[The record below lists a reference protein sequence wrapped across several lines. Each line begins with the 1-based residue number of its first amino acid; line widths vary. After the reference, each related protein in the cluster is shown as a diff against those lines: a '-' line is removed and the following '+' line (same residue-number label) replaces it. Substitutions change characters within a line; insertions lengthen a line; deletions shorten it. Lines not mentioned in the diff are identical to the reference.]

1 MPFQTRPIIMGRR
14 GVVTA
19 GHYLAASAGLRT
31 MTAGGNAIDAAASMG
46 ICLTLLEPQ
55 SCGIGGEVPTLI
67 YSARERRTFAISGMG
82 WSPKAFTID
91 WCRDHGIDLI
101 PGDGYLPACVPAVVD
116 TWAVA
121 LARFG
126 TMSFAEIL
134 QPAIELAENGFPVY
148 VGLRNSLRANRVKYC
163 EQYPTTGAI
172 YLPQGNVPRVGDGLL
187 NPDFGAMLRIMCRA
201 EQGAKGRG
209 RVAGIEAAR
218 DAFYR
223 GEIAERIARFIVDH
237 PVADATGA
245 EHAALLTYEDLAEWR
260 ARVEDPVTLNYRG
273 LDVYKCSSWTQGPVF
288 LQQLAIL
295 QNLDLKAMGHNSAD
309 YLHSWIE
316 TAKLAFAD
324 REAYYGDPDFD
335 AVPFDVL
342 LSARYGAARAGQIG
356 ARASMELQPGD
367 VGRGL
372 PEYTARSVHDDNR
385 RALGAAPPEEAAAP
399 SPGDVLAHPENAPHL
414 GDTTHLD
421 AIDAEGNM
429 VAATPSG
436 GWIGSSPVIA
446 GLGFPLGT
454 RGQMFYL
461 NPRRPNALQP
471 RKRPRATL
479 TPTIVTRDGA
489 PFLAFGTPGGDG
501 QDQWTLQF
509 FLNYVEFGLD
519 LQQALDAPTVH
530 TTHFPS
536 SFYPRAAHPGR
547 VEAESR
553 LPEETLA
560 ELRRRGH
567 DLRLSDGW
575 SHGKPLAIHCHVDRG
590 LILGAATARNNIAYA
605 MGW

>member
-1 MPFQTRPIIMGRR
+1 MGSR

-19 GHYLAASAGLRT
+19 GHYLASSAGLRI
-31 MTAGGNAIDAAASMG
+31 MTAGGNAIDAAASMS
-46 ICLTLLEPQ
+46 ICLTLLEPHL
-55 SCGIGGEVPTLI
+55 CGIGGEVPTLI
-67 YSARERRTFAISGMG
+67 YSARERKTYAISGMG
-82 WSPKAFTID
+82 WSPAAFTID
-91 WCRDHGIDLI
+91 WCRERGIDLI
-101 PGDGYLPACVPAVVD
+101 PGDGYLPACVPAVVG
-116 TWAVA
+116 TWAAA

-134 QPAIELAENGFPVY
+134 QPAIELAEQGFPVY
-148 VGLRNSLRANRVKYC
+148 EALSRHLHQ
-163 EQYPTTGAI
+163 EQATYTERYPTTGAV
-172 YLPQGNVPRVGDGLL
+172 YLAGGGAPAVGDLL
-187 NPDFGAMLRIMCRA
+187 RNPDFGAMLRIMCRA
-201 EQGAKGRG
+201 EEGAKGRG
-209 RVAGIEAAR
+209 RVAGIEAAC

-223 GEIAERIARFIVDH
+223 GQIAERIVRFIGDH
-237 PVADATGA
+237 PVTDASGAAHTGLLSLEDFADW
-245 EHAALLTYEDLAEWR
+245 HAG
-260 ARVEDPVTLNYRG
+260 VEEPVTLNYRG
-273 LDVYKCSSWTQGPVF
+273 LDVCKCSSWTQGPVF

-295 QNLDLKAMGHNSAD
+295 QHLDIKALGHNSPD
-309 YLHSWIE
+309 YLHAWIE
-316 TAKLAFAD
+316 CAKLAFAD
-324 REAYYGDPDFD
+324 REAYYGDPGFD

-342 LSARYGAARAGQIG
+342 LSAGYGERRAAQIG
-356 ARASMELQPGD
+356 ETASHELRPGD
-367 VGRGL
+367 LGGGV
-372 PEYTARSVHDDNR
+372 PEYAARSVAHDNR
-385 RALGAAPPEEAAAP
+385 RALRLAAAP
-399 SPGDVLAHPENAPHL
+399 RRSAEGDGGGGRAVPADATHR

-421 AIDAEGNM
+421 AVDAEGNM

-536 SFYPRAAHPGR
+536 SFYPRSAYPGR

-553 LPEETLA
+553 IPEETLA

-567 DLRLSDGW
+567 EVRLIEGW
-575 SHGKPLAIHCHVDRG
+575 SNGKPLAIHCHVDRG

>member
-19 GHYLAASAGLRT
+19 GHYLAASAGLRI

-148 VGLRNSLRANRVKYC
+148 VGLRNSLRASRGKYL

-172 YLPQGNVPRVGDGLL
+172 YLPQGNVPRVGAALY

-201 EQGAKGRG
+201 EAGAKGRG
-209 RVAGIEAAR
+209 REAGIEAAR

-223 GEIAERIARFIVDH
+223 GEIAERIARFIGDH
-237 PVADATGA
+237 PVADASGA

-260 ARVEDPVTLNYRG
+260 ARMEDPVTLNYRG
-273 LDVYKCSSWTQGPVF
+273 LDVYKCSAWTQGPVF

-295 QNLDLKAMGHNSAD
+295 QHLDLKALGHNSAD
-309 YLHSWIE
+309 YLHTWVE

-356 ARASMELQPGD
+356 ATASLELQPGD

-385 RALGAAPPEEAAAP
+385 RALGAAP
-399 SPGDVLAHPENAPHL
+399 SPGGGLTHPVNAPHL

-479 TPTIVTRDGA
+479 TPTIVTRDGD

-536 SFYPRAAHPGR
+536 SFYPRDAYPGR

-567 DLRLSDGW
+567 DLGLSDGW
-575 SHGKPLAIHCHVDRG
+575 SHGKPLAIHCHADRG

>member
-1 MPFQTRPIIMGRR
+1 MGRR
-14 GVVTA
+14 GMVTA
-19 GHYLAASAGLRT
+19 GHYLAASAGLRI
-31 MTAGGNAIDAAASMG
+31 MTAGGNAIDAAAAMG
-46 ICLTLLEPQ
+46 ICLPLLEPHL
-55 SCGIGGEVPTLI
+55 CGIGGEVPTLI
-67 YSARERRTFAISGMG
+67 YSARERKTYAISGMG
-82 WSPKAFTID
+82 WSPAAFTVD

-101 PGDGYLPACVPAVVD
+101 PGDGYLPACVPAVVG
-116 TWAVA
+116 TWAAA

-126 TMSFAEIL
+126 TMSLAEIL
-134 QPAIELAENGFPVY
+134 QPAIELAEQGFPVY
-148 VGLRNSLRANRVKYC
+148 EALSRHLHQERATYTEC
-163 EQYPTTGAI
+163 YPTTGEV
-172 YLPQGNVPRVGDGLL
+172 YLAGGGAPGVGDLL
-187 NPDFGAMLRIMCRA
+187 RNPDFGAMLRIMCRA
-201 EQGAKGRG
+201 EEGAKGRG
-209 RVAGIEAAR
+209 RVAGIEAAC

-223 GEIAERIARFIVDH
+223 GEIAERIVRFIGDH
-237 PVADATGA
+237 PVTDASGAAHTG
-245 EHAALLTYEDLAEWR
+245 LLSFADLADWR
-260 ARVEDPVTLNYRG
+260 AGVEEPVTLKYRG
-273 LDVYKCSSWTQGPVF
+273 LDVYKCPSWTQGPVF

-295 QNLDLKAMGHNSAD
+295 QHLDVAARGHNSPD
-309 YLHSWIE
+309 YLHAWIE
-316 TAKLAFAD
+316 CAKLAFAD
-324 REAYYGDPDFD
+324 REAYYGDPGFD
-335 AVPFDVL
+335 AVPIDVL
-342 LSARYGAARAGQIG
+342 LSADYGARRAAQIG
-356 ARASMELQPGD
+356 EGASQELRPGD
-367 VGRGL
+367 LGGGV
-372 PEYTARSVHDDNR
+372 PEYAVFSVLDDNR
-385 RALGAAPPEEAAAP
+385 RALGLAAGNR
-399 SPGDVLAHPENAPHL
+399 SPVQGDGAGSRAVPADATHR

-421 AIDAEGNM
+421 AVDAEGNM

-489 PFLAFGTPGGDG
+489 PFMAFGTPGGDG

-509 FLNYVEFGLD
+509 FLNYVEFGMD

-536 SFYPRAAHPGR
+536 SFYPRNAYPGR

-553 LPEETLA
+553 ISEETLA

-567 DLRLSDGW
+567 DVRLIDGW
-575 SHGKPLAIHCHVDRG
+575 SNGKPLAIHCDVDRG

>member
-1 MPFQTRPIIMGRR
+1 MGRR

-19 GHYLAASAGLRT
+19 GHYLAASAGLRI
-31 MTAGGNAIDAAASMG
+31 MLAGGNAIDAAAAMG
-46 ICLTLLEPQ
+46 ICETLVEPQ

-67 YSARERRTFAISGMG
+67 YSAKERKTFAVSGMG

-134 QPAIELAENGFPVY
+134 QPSIELAEDGFPVY
-148 VGLRNSLRANRVKYC
+148 ESLSRSLKGNQEKFTER
-163 EQYPTTGAI
+163 YPTTGAV
-172 YLPQGNVPRVGDGLL
+172 YLAGGGAPEVGEVLR

-201 EQGAKGRG
+201 EEAARGRG

-223 GEIAERIARFIVDH
+223 GEIGERIARFIADH
-237 PVADATGA
+237 PVADASGA
-245 EHAALLTYEDLAEWR
+245 EHAGLLTYGDLAEWR
-260 ARVEDPVTLNYRG
+260 AGVEAPVTLNYRG
-273 LDVYKCSSWTQGPVF
+273 LDVFKCPSWTQGPVF

-295 QNLDLKAMGHNSAD
+295 QHLDLKAMGHNSAD
-309 YLHSWIE
+309 YLHTWIE

-324 REAYYGDPDFD
+324 REAYYGDPEFD
-335 AVPFDVL
+335 AVPFDLL
-342 LSARYGAARAGQIG
+342 LSAGYGEQRAAQIG
-356 ARASMELQPGD
+356 QTASLELRPGD
-367 VGRGL
+367 LGSGV
-372 PEYTARSVHDDNR
+372 PEYAARSVREDNR
-385 RALGAAPPEEAAAP
+385 RALGAAVRDRSVAENGNGGGAAAA
-399 SPGDVLAHPENAPHL
+399 DAPHL

-421 AIDAEGNM
+421 AVDAEGNM

-461 NPRRPNALQP
+461 NARRPNALQP

-479 TPTIVTRDGA
+479 TPTIVTRNGA

-509 FLNYVEFGLD
+509 FLNYVEFGMD
-519 LQQALDAPTVH
+519 LQQALDAPNVH
-530 TTHFPS
+530 SEHFPS
-536 SFYPRAAHPGR
+536 SFYPREAHPGR
-547 VEAESR
+547 VVAEAR
-553 LPEETLA
+553 LPEATLA

-567 DLRLSDGW
+567 DLELTGGW
-575 SHGKPLAIHCHVDRG
+575 SNGKALGIRCHGDRG
-590 LILGAATARNNIAYA
+590 VIAGAATARNNIAYA